1 MSHAPNFLLEEAPPP
16 RRRKGIFVA
25 AIFAIIFGAWFV
37 SVMVSGVRVLYPL
50 LLAATNGRNELVWGV
65 GLVREQRFEDSL
77 DTLRAAHATFLR
89 ADRALERTF
98 LPTLVPIPFVRT
110 HIAAFRE
117 TFRATLL
124 STDAVMSLVEFVVDI
139 DRAFLGT
146 ESSFVAIDPSAITFS
161 SLTPEEKRR
170 LLAQVI
176 LLVPK
181 LESAL
186 ALADRAAAE
195 PIEISDQGLVAPV
208 SRAVRVVR
216 EKVLRV
222 RDDLRRLVPLAQIAP
237 YFAGYPEPQELLI
250 LFLNNAELRPGG
262 GFIGTIGRLSVTDAT
277 VSSFETKDVY
287 AIDGPSQKFMRVSPP
302 APLERYLGI
311 RGLFMRDA
319 NWSPD
324 FRISAEAAADF
335 YERETTGGAGGRVID
350 SVIGL
355 TPTFAADI
363 LRVTGPITV
372 EDRTFTPET
381 LFELLEY
388 EVEQGYDERGVPR
401 HARKEIVEKL
411 ARAVI
416 AKLATLPFS
425 AWEEILVAIDV
436 GFREKQLMFYSRDMI
451 QDRFDEYAMS
461 GAVDMGDADFFMA
474 VDANMASLKS
484 DPAVKRA
491 LNYHIEPDGNE
502 YKATVSITYRHEGKF
517 DWKTTR
523 YRTYTRLYAPPGS
536 RFIEASGTLADDKL
550 KNPRREVGAIDV
562 GEELFSPPPNA
573 RGREEGVGR
582 ANVFGA
588 FTAIEP
594 GEERTLSFTYHLAPQ
609 VAERIRQG
617 DYALKVQKQLGAF
630 THDLTLDLDF
640 GKRVKNARPPEE
652 IRNSVDSRYSIRTNL
667 VEDRFFEITF

>member
-1 MSHAPNFLLEEAPPP
+1 MTHAPNFLIEEAPTPP
-16 RRRKGIFVA
+16 RRRRGIFVA
-25 AIFAIIFGAWFV
+25 AIFAVIFGAWFV

-65 GLVREQRFEDSL
+65 GFVREQRFEGSL
-77 DTLRAAHATFLR
+77 DTLRVAHATFLR
-89 ADRALERTF
+89 ADRALERTL

-124 STDAVMSLVEFVVDI
+124 STDAVTRLVEFVADLNRV
-139 DRAFLGT
+139 FLGM
-146 ESSFVAIDPSAITFS
+146 ESSFAAIDSSAITFS

-170 LLAQVI
+170 LLAQVV

-186 ALADRAAAE
+186 AFADRAAAE
-195 PIEISDQGLVAPV
+195 PIEISDHGLVAPV
-208 SRAVRVVR
+208 SRAMRVVR
-216 EKVLRV
+216 ENVLRV

-237 YFAGYPEPQELLI
+237 YFAGYPAPQDILI

-262 GFIGTIGRLSVTDAT
+262 GFVGTIGRLSVVDAT
-277 VSSFETKDVY
+277 VQSFEIKDVY
-287 AIDGPSQKFMRVSPP
+287 AIDGPSQKFMHVPPP

-324 FRISAEAAADF
+324 FRVSAEATADF
-335 YERETTGGAGGRVID
+335 YERETTGGKPVRVID
-350 SVIGL
+350 SVIGF

-372 EDRTFTPET
+372 EGATFTPET

-401 HARKEIVEKL
+401 HARKEIMGQLVD
-411 ARAVI
+411 AVV
-416 AKLATLPFS
+416 AKLAALPLS
-425 AWEEILVAIDV
+425 AWEDILAATDR
-436 GFREKQLMFYSRDMI
+436 GFREKQLMLYSRDSI
-451 QDRFDEYAMS
+451 EDRLDEYGMS
-461 GAVDMGDADFFMA
+461 GSVDVRDADFFMV

-484 DPAVKRA
+484 DPAVKRMIA
-491 LNYHIEPDGNE
+491 YHIEPDGKNF
-502 YKATVSITYRHEGKF
+502 KATVSITYRHEGRF

-523 YRTYTRLYAPPGS
+523 YRTYTRLYVPPGS
-536 RFIEASGTLADDKL
+536 RFIEAHGMLADDKL
-550 KNPRREVGAIDV
+550 KNPQREVGAVDV
-562 GEELFSPPPNA
+562 GHAADLQGTIYRTGE
-573 RGREEGVGR
+573 
-582 ANVFGA
+582 VFGA
-588 FTAIEP
+588 FTSIEP

-609 VAERIRQG
+609 VVEIIHQG
-617 DYALKVQKQLGAF
+617 GYALKVQKQLGAF
-630 THDLTLDLDF
+630 AHDLTLDLDF
-640 GKRVKNARPPEE
+640 GKRVNTATPSEE
-652 IRNSVDSRYSIRTNL
+652 IRETGDARYRLRTDL
-667 VEDRFFEITF
+667 AEDRLFSIQF